1 MKAISLATSTTYV
14 TFISKL
20 HFNFLTFL
28 HSHIRTPFLPLRPW
42 REAKPK
48 PHPATAGSAAF
59 TEIHS
64 ELKNNPFRLYPDPV
78 GALRPWRESKPKP
91 HPATAG
97 SATLAKDFSDPKK
110 DPYSPWRPLR
120 ESSAF
125 SLTEVV
131 IAMGVAAVAF
141 TSIIGLFPLGLNMS
155 KESYED
161 TQAALLA
168 QTIFADCRDNLT
180 GAQANF
186 AQTSGFLIQV
196 GSENSPINSASYI
209 NVTNFPSTIYI
220 AYKQEPQ
227 TKGDLML
234 RPFKN
239 DTNPASFYTPGTPGA
254 NAIAKIDF
262 TFCFALSTL
271 TNGPKKAE
279 ISIETP
285 GDLPAEKR
293 RQRIFSGGFE

>member
-1 MKAISLATSTTYV
+1 MKSFSRAKFATLATDN
-14 TFISKL
+14 SKL
-20 HFNFLTFL
+20 H
-28 HSHIRTPFLPLRPW
+28 SHFGTLRS
-42 REAKPK
+42 
-48 PHPATAGSAAF
+48 SARF
-59 TEIHS
+59 TETEQS
-64 ELKNNPFRLYPDPV
+64 R
-78 GALRPWRESKPKP
+78 A
-91 HPATAG
+91 
-97 SATLAKDFSDPKK
+97 
-110 DPYSPWRPLR
+110 
-120 ESSAF
+120 AF

-239 DTNPASFYTPGTPGA
+239 DTDPASFYTSGTPGA
-254 NAIAKIDF
+254 AAIAKINF
-262 TFCFALSTL
+262 NYCFAGLSSL
-271 TNGPKKAE
+271 TSGPKKAD
-279 ISIETP
+279 ITIETP
-285 GDLPAEKR
+285 GDIPTEKR